1 MISLSAYRPVSDT
14 KADLAPLE
22 LENAVVEEEKKHRE
36 ELARTALGEALKK
49 QIATA
54 QKRAAA
60 IQALSVSADQAKK
73 DIARERLKEI
83 KKRIEELLRMLA
95 MFGGKGAKAVLQE
108 LKQLSNELRQAA
120 AILNAPSGSSGEQAA
135 PQTDAGAEGRQAYA
149 EQQVS
154 ADVDAADVASGAG
167 AADAAGASATGTG
180 AGDAEPGL
188 SHERDAGVGTEHRE
202 RTVTQEDSQRAE
214 DQRLIEELKRK
225 LDGMRVW
232 VERMAKQEEIAQRRG
247 AVKS

>member
-1 MISLSAYRPVSDT
+1 MISLSTYRPVSDT
-14 KADLAPLE
+14 PADPAPLE
-22 LENAVVEEEKKHRE
+22 LENAGFEEEKKHRE
-36 ELARTALGEALKK
+36 ELARAAISEALKK

-73 DIARERLKEI
+73 EIARERLKEI

-154 ADVDAADVASGAG
+154 ADVDAADAANSASGAG
-167 AADAAGASATGTG
+167 AADAAAGASHEHEAGESGEARVGVESRQATP
-180 AGDAEPGL
+180 A
-188 SHERDAGVGTEHRE
+188 
-202 RTVTQEDSQRAE
+202 QEDAQRAE
-214 DQRLIEELKRK
+214 DQRLIEEIKRK
-225 LDGMRVW
+225 LDGMRVS
-232 VERMAKQEEIAQRRG
+232 VERMVKQEEIAQRRD

>member
-14 KADLAPLE
+14 PADPAPLE
-22 LENAVVEEEKKHRE
+22 LENAGFEEEKKHRE
-36 ELARTALGEALKK
+36 ELARAAISEALKK

-73 DIARERLKEI
+73 EIARERLKEI

-154 ADVDAADVASGAG
+154 ADVDAADAANSANSASGAG
-167 AADAAGASATGTG
+167 AADAAAGASHEHE
-180 AGDAEPGL
+180 AGESGEA
-188 SHERDAGVGTEHRE
+188 RAGVESRQATPA
-202 RTVTQEDSQRAE
+202 QEDAQRAE
-214 DQRLIEELKRK
+214 DQRLIEEIKRK
-225 LDGMRVW
+225 LDGMRVS
-232 VERMAKQEEIAQRRG
+232 VERMVKQEEIAQRRD